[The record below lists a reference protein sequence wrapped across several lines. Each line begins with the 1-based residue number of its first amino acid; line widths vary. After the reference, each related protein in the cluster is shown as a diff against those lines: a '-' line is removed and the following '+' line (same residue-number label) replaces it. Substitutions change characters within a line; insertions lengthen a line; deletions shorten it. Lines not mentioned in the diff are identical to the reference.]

1 MRSKQCSK
9 HTNAELMPRQTSGL
23 WKTMHAQFHML
34 PVAPL
39 NHPITQRQ
47 SEGCTKYH
55 SNQRQ
60 SQDCTKYRSNWRQLE
75 GCTKYR
81 HNWLRCT
88 GAVVNAP
95 VSSVQSGFNFHREYT
110 TLCFKQQAQLSQRDC
125 TMLRVTEY
133 FASYSR
139 SLKVIR
145 NDALEKGVSLLV
157 IHCNYVSNL
166 APSEIFNS
174 RSLKMLV
181 THRWCHEG
189 HMARLLQCTR
199 KSGT

>member
-95 VSSVQSGFNFHREYT
+95 VSSVQSGFNVHREYT
-110 TLCFKQQAQLSQRDC
+110 VFQTTSSA
-125 TMLRVTEY
+125 VTERLHD
-133 FASYSR
+133 ASR
-139 SLKVIR
+139 HKLLKITQGHSKWR
-145 NDALEKGVSLLV
+145 
-157 IHCNYVSNL
+157 
-166 APSEIFNS
+166 P
-174 RSLKMLV
+174 
-181 THRWCHEG
+181 WEG
-189 HMARLLQCTR
+189 R
-199 KSGT
+199 KSVSFPL